1 MTSRRVPWWGWL
13 LVAAPGPQGRAHGG
27 SGLGLTLAKAA
38 VERHGGTIRVRSREG
53 LGTVVAVALPAAR
66 RPR

>member
-1 MTSRRVPWWGWL
+1 MGPVHPGRR
-13 LVAAPGPQGRAHGG
+13 AEHTGG